1 MQSAIKLNFSNTFSY
16 FHLIDYTFAAP
27 ITLIDLVFS
36 NTLEE
41 IAVDLQFR
49 RDNTTRRSIRC
60 RWFRFYV
67 WDAQIWEYSV
77 AYQLNR
83 FRCYCQLSCV
93 TSAPLEISKQTSS
106 AKEKGEDC
114 PGERWGRN
122 LLIKFPRFCVSKN
135 QYLDQNLHLQEF
147 SIREEESDNTRE
159 ALCAPF
165 RESVFDCVSIVK
177 IVCVY

>member
-114 PGERWGRN
+114 PGEMRTELVN
-122 LLIKFPRFCVSKN
+122 KIPEILRF
-135 QYLDQNLHLQEF
+135 
-147 SIREEESDNTRE
+147 EES
-159 ALCAPF
+159 
-165 RESVFDCVSIVK
+165 VSRSKSASPGVQHSRRRIW
-177 IVCVY
+177 